1 MVASRIA
8 GGPGGIEKGSM
19 AGVVK
24 AIQRRKSTG
33 IILANMGESYW
44 SPEHKRAITV
54 VDSRALSMPSLV
66 HMGVQYHPQVND
78 IPGSESPLCHA
89 RTVLNT
95 IVAKNANKNAK
106 INIIAAGDS
115 CEVIASLLDEE
126 KTWAEWGPSLQGAL
140 FFCPA
145 FYLDTKQAGLKDFL
159 AKVRITRWT
168 DMVHFTNITRTR
180 NQEAIQLRRNLSAHL
195 CPVRRATP
203 QNGYRRLASLAT
215 LLESKVSTSFVSLAH
230 WSMDCLTLTRWQT
243 YRITKT
249 RPSPLSNVQRPRRR

>member
-1 MVASRIA
+1 MSNNLADAERIIVIFGECAKELGLVASRIA

-19 AGVVK
+19 VGVVK
-24 AIQRRKSTG
+24 AIQRRKSIG

-44 SPEHKRAITV
+44 SLEHKRAITV

-78 IPGSESPLCHA
+78 IPGSESPLFHA

-95 IVAKNANKNAK
+95 VVAKNANKNTQ

-115 CEVIASLLDEE
+115 CEVIVSLMDEE

-145 FYLDTKQAGLKDFL
+145 FYLETKQAGLKDFL

-168 DMVHFTNITRTR
+168 NMVHFTNIHG
-180 NQEAIQLRRNLSAHL
+180 N
-195 CPVRRATP
+195 
-203 QNGYRRLASLAT
+203 
-215 LLESKVSTSFVSLAH
+215 
-230 WSMDCLTLTRWQT
+230 
-243 YRITKT
+243 
-249 RPSPLSNVQRPRRR
+249 